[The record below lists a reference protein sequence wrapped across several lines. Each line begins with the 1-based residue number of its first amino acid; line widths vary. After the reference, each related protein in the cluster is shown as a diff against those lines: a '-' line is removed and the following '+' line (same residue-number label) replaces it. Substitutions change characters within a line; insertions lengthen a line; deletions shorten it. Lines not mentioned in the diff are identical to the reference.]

1 MIEIKVIIGIVLISA
16 FVLLALCHTIWVN
29 RGAGASRAGGSRG
42 GGGGAGTGVVHGD
55 GGGGFSGG
63 GGGGDCGG
71 GGAKPVSIVLL
82 H

>member
-1 MIEIKVIIGIVLISA
+1 MEIEVIIGIVLISA
-16 FVLLALCHTIWVN
+16 FVLFALCHTIWVN

-42 GGGGAGTGVVHGD
+42 GGGAGAGTGVVHGD
-55 GGGGFSGG
+55 GGGGFFGG
-63 GGGGDCGG
+63 DGGGDCGG